1 MVLCASSA
9 SSCQVRPEVTMPLT
23 PDRDSPV
30 EILHNVTWMWF
41 HFKCFV
47 FCCSLDSVFWV
58 RLSYFPLLC
67 LRTPPHVSGFVL
79 YFLFLSFSCLE
90 AIPPVFFSLFDPSDI
105 KSVFFP
111 FHSLSVHL
119 QFIAS
124 LQACFAPRA
133 FPFYR
138 FVLGLVLVLVFGIC
152 CLSFWTLA
160 LSIKLALCFLTC
172 LPWRFAFGAFLTT
185 TEQPG
190 LFEQDRKS

>member
-1 MVLCASSA
+1 MWLGCDFISSVL
-9 SSCQVRPEVTMPLT
+9 
-23 PDRDSPV
+23 
-30 EILHNVTWMWF
+30 F
-41 HFKCFV
+41 FV
-47 FCCSLDSVFWV
+47 AVWTLSFGL
-58 RLSYFPLLC
+58 RLSYFPSLC

-172 LPWRFAFGAFLTT
+172 LPWRFAFGAFLTK

-190 LFEQDRKS
+190 LFEQDIQS